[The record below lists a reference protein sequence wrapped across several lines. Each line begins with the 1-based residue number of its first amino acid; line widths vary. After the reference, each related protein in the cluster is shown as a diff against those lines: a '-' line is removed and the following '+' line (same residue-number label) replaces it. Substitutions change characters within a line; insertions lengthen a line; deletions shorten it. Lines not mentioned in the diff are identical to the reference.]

1 MEKENKNKLKNK
13 IITIS
18 GEPVTGK
25 GTTVK
30 ALTDKLIKRGYKE
43 EDVHVIIT
51 GHEFRDLFFVLLDF
65 ISHLED
71 EKKLM
76 ELSEKEEIAA
86 ILEDPEYRIKLL
98 STIAKLQSRKI
109 TVSPDITIEQANNM
123 PELADLRSLV
133 DTMIDKKVAK
143 LGEEINQSERPN
155 EVWIIDS
162 RLAFQNI
169 PDSFSVRLTCMPH
182 VAGKRLIGD
191 NTRGKEDSNYESI
204 QDAIAQREKRRL
216 GEIARYK
223 ERYNVDLTDEKN
235 YDLVIDTS
243 FSTVDDISD
252 TILQCLDRCIDG
264 EYFPK
269 RWASPKI
276 MLPLQSERDTLYP
289 SLYGYSID
297 DMSKIIGDNGYDC
310 NYPLEVYEIDGIKY
324 IREGHHRNF
333 AMAYLGH
340 TLIPYDVLR
349 DTDYDEEGQKEIR
362 SKAPNDEYLFRCMQS
377 HDWII
382 EKGDQKRENNKELQF
397 SYKEVYPEL
406 WDRLYGKIVENR
418 DISD

>member
-1 MEKENKNKLKNK
+1 MEKENKIKNK

-30 ALTDKLIKRGYKE
+30 DLTDKLIKRGYKE
-43 EDVHVIIT
+43 DDVHVIIT

-76 ELSEKEEIAA
+76 ELSEKDEIAA
-86 ILEDPEYRIKLL
+86 ILEDSEYRIKLL
-98 STIAKLQSRKI
+98 STIAKLQSKGI
-109 TVSPDITIEQANNM
+109 TVSPNITIEQANNM
-123 PELADLRSLV
+123 PELTELRSLV
-133 DTMIDKKVAK
+133 DTIIDKKTAK

-155 EVWIIDS
+155 DVWIIDS

-169 PDSFSVRLTCMPH
+169 PDSFSVRLTCMPY

-191 NTRGKEDSNYESI
+191 NTRGKEDSNYENL
-204 QDAIAQREKRRL
+204 QAAISQREKRRL

-223 ERYNVDLTDEKN
+223 ERYKVDLTDEKN

-243 FSTVDDISD
+243 FSTVDDISN
-252 TILQCLDRCIDG
+252 TILQCLDRCINE

-269 RWASPKI
+269 RWAAPKM
-276 MLPLQSERDTLYP
+276 MLPLQGERETLFP
-289 SLYGYSID
+289 SLCGYSID
-297 DMSKIIGDNGYDC
+297 DMSKSIRDNGYDC
-310 NYPLEVYEIDGIKY
+310 NYPLEVYEVDGIKY

-333 AMAYLGH
+333 AMGYLGH

-349 DTDYDEEGQKEIR
+349 DTDYDEEKRKEITNR
-362 SKAPNDEYLFRCMQS
+362 VPNGKYLFECMTG
-377 HDWII
+377 HEWII
-382 EKGDQKRENNKELQF
+382 EIGDRKRENNKDLKF

-406 WDRLYGKIVENR
+406 YDRLYGEIVENR
-418 DISD
+418 DISDR